1 MMIKTRRVFGDL
13 RVLAQLSADDVV
25 DKMTD
30 IDAEVQ
36 AHIKRNLAKIPHREH
51 EAVIAEYLRIASLP
65 REIGDNMTAK
75 ARANVWLYDRA
86 NGAKSTEYTAKI
98 GKFGDAG
105 SRPRL
110 FTQTHVF
117 KRLVT

>member
-86 NGAKSTEYTAKI
+86 NGAKSTE
-98 GKFGDAG
+98 
-105 SRPRL
+105 
-110 FTQTHVF
+110 
-117 KRLVT
+117 